1 MLPGLEPDELA
12 SVHAELRRHLVN
24 PRKKQPAKKK
34 PVKKEPA
41 KKRPTKQKIVWKNDI
56 SQGFNTST

>member
-1 MLPGLEPDELA
+1 MNKLK
-12 SVHAELRRHLVN
+12 

-34 PVKKEPA
+34 PI

-56 SQGFNTST
+56 SWGLNFKT